1 MISSFFSFSV
11 KASILRCSGQKLSYV
26 LYFIFSEA
34 GVPSHTKLL
43 HLSADYAGDGRQVK
57 W

>member
-1 MISSFFSFSV
+1 MISSLFSFSV
-11 KASILRCSGQKLSYV
+11 KASILRCSGQKRSYV

-43 HLSADYAGDGRQVK
+43 HLSVDYAK
-57 W
+57 